1 MLRLESIQQAASNPA
16 LLAELDAFFGDLD
29 LRIADHQPVCRNRG
43 ACCKFGA
50 FGHKLYVTTLEL
62 AYFRA
67 RHADRLQEQDPHS
80 AQEDQGAAGFSLRD
94 SNAGEGASGAEQ
106 SCPFQQNG
114 LCTTREGRPLGCRV
128 FFCESADEGWQSEL
142 TEWALARLREMHERF
157 DVPYVYSEWLTALAR
172 MTNSASERPRGL
184 SSTLRLRPE
193 GKPAARWSARAGVG
207 SCSCR
212 RSAWRARK

>member
-1 MLRLESIQQAASNPA
+1 MLHLAPIQKASTNPA
-16 LLAELDAFFGDLD
+16 LLAELDAFFAQLD
-29 LRIADHQPVCRNRG
+29 QRIADHQPVCRNRG

-67 RHADRLQEQDPHS
+67 RHADRLQEQDLQS
-80 AQEDQGAAGFSLRD
+80 AQKDQGAASFSLRGLATIE
-94 SNAGEGASGAEQ
+94 NAATANQ
-106 SCPFQQNG
+106 SCPFQREG
-114 LCTTREGRPLGCRV
+114 MCTTREGRPLGCRV

-172 MTNSASERPRGL
+172 MTDSASG
-184 SSTLRLRPE
+184 SSRKLKL
-193 GKPAARWSARAGVG
+193 AAP
-207 SCSCR
+207 
-212 RSAWRARK
+212 